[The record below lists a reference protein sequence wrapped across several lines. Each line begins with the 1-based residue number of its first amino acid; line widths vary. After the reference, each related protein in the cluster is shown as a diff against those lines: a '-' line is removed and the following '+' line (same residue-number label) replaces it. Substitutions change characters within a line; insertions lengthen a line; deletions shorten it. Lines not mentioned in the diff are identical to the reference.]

1 MNERIK
7 SYMAFLLGVVAL
19 LSFAACTA
27 QAKMREGK
35 LEYRCES
42 DSIFRQS
49 VGDSIY
55 AILTKSTEV
64 RASIIGGKE
73 CPDLR
78 LRKSMRTILHF
89 ILSDVDNV
97 RSNETVYGKFM
108 PTFRLAFT
116 YKKRQCTLDYDFGL
130 KKWRVCNADGKQMKE
145 FDLKSTD
152 MLRFALMIFP
162 DDTFMNQL
170 INSKQP

>member
-1 MNERIK
+1 MNEQIK
-7 SYMAFLLGVVAL
+7 SYMAFLLGFAAL
-19 LSFAACTA
+19 FSFAACTA
-27 QAKMREGK
+27 QAKVREGE
-35 LEYRCES
+35 LAYQCVS
-42 DSIFRQS
+42 DSVVLQS

-55 AILTKSTEV
+55 TILTKSTEV
-64 RASIIGGKE
+64 HASIIGSKE
-73 CPDLR
+73 HSDLR

-97 RSNETVYGKFM
+97 KCNTTVYGKFM
-108 PTFRLAFT
+108 PTFRLVFT
-116 YKKRQCTLDYDFGL
+116 YKKRQCTLDYDFAL
-130 KKWRVCNADGKQMKE
+130 KKWHVCNADGKRIKE

-162 DDTFMNQL
+162 NDTFMNQL